1 MRSLVPWQKD
11 ERREKPTDEYLK
23 LYKLAVEMADRT
35 SQQSAALLTLPFT
48 ANTALF
54 AVLSTRSAERIFWLI
69 ALGGILISLS
79 WLILLYSY
87 RELSKA
93 KFRVIIEMEQR
104 LVDARI
110 FSAECDTLREDRSNR
125 RWWHSQTYLWLLRVS
140 TVEKFVP
147 LCFAALYVAAFVT
160 VQF

>member
-1 MRSLVPWQKD
+1 MSEDK
-11 ERREKPTDEYLK
+11 KTTDEYLE
-23 LYKLAVEMADRT
+23 LYKLAVELADRT
-35 SQQSAALLTLPFT
+35 DQRSASLLTLPFT

-54 AVLSTRSAERIFWLI
+54 AILSTRSAERIFWII

-79 WLILLYSY
+79 WWILLYSY

-104 LVDARI
+104 LDERI
-110 FSAECDTLREDRSNR
+110 FSAEWDAMRNDRSNR
-125 RWWHSQTYLWLLRVS
+125 RMWDSRTYLAQWFLTVS